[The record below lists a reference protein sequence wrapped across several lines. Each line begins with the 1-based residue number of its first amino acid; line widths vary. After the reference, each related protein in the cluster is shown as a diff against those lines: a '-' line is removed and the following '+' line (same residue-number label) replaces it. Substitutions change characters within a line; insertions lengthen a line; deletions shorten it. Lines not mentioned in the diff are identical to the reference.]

1 MGQTTGCASSVAAR
15 FVSTMERESIDFG
28 SKYVGEWNRELI
40 WAGGVVARTV
50 YEEELEGES
59 QLWESRTDR

>member
-1 MGQTTGCASSVAAR
+1 
-15 FVSTMERESIDFG
+15 MERESIDFG